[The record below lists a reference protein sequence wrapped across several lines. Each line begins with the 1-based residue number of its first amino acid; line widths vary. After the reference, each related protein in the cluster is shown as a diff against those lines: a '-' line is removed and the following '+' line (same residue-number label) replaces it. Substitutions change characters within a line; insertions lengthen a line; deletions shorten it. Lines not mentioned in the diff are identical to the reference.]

1 MIIIK
6 LIDKLLN
13 FIVFIF
19 FIVSLAF
26 SIYALY
32 DVYAVYENTELSGE
46 ILKYRPSSEEDD
58 SFGNEF
64 SLEDIRKINKDI
76 VGWIRIDDTNIDY
89 PILAGV
95 DNTDYLQKDYNGDY
109 SPSGSIFLDY
119 RNNRSFT
126 DDFSIIYGHNMA
138 KGLMFSDI
146 KKFNDSTFFELHKT
160 GKLYVESGVYDLT
173 IYTFNM
179 VDANKDI
186 SYKLQKYNNGHNK
199 EIVDNLI
206 ETAINKRELV
216 VNDGDQFLLLSTCYG
231 MGTYDRTVLLTKM
244 TNSNA
249 SNVIKSE
256 LDEKEDKQL
265 QSTNNRMGIVKKVIV
280 LIIYSIITIII
291 YIFIF
296 SRKLKKKRSSR
307 KQNRQ

>member
-19 FIVSLAF
+19 FILSLAF

-32 DVYAVYENTELSGE
+32 DVYVVYDNTELTGE
-46 ILKYRPSSEEDD
+46 ILKYRPSVEDD
-58 SFGNEF
+58 SFGDEF

-89 PILAGV
+89 PILAGK
-95 DNTDYLQKDYNGDY
+95 DNTDYLQKDYKGDY

-119 RNNRSFT
+119 RNNRSFN
-126 DDFSIIYGHNMA
+126 DYFSIIYGHNMA

-179 VDANKDI
+179 IDANKDI
-186 SYKLQKYNNGHNK
+186 SYKLQKYDDYNK
-199 EIVDNLI
+199 KELVINLV
-206 ETAINKRELV
+206 ENAINKRDLV
-216 VNDGDQFLLLSTCYG
+216 IDENDKFLLLSTCYG
-231 MGTYDRTVLLTKM
+231 MGTYDRTVILTKM
-244 TNSNA
+244 TKSDS
-249 SNVIKSE
+249 SNVIRSE
-256 LDEKEDKQL
+256 VDEKEDNKIQT
-265 QSTNNRMGIVKKVIV
+265 TNNRMGIVKKIVV
-280 LIIYSIITIII
+280 LIIYTIITIMI
-291 YIFIF
+291 YILIF
-296 SRKLKKKRSSR
+296 SRKLRKKRKLK